1 MNPRQFVEKH
11 CRGFSVYSTC
21 GCFAIFYPCVK
32 LKENSR
38 GDEGLK
44 KPEIDAQAVVATGAV
59 VLGDVTVKKDASI
72 WYNAVVRGDRS
83 PILIE
88 EGTNIQDLCVLHVDE
103 NDPLTIGRNV
113 TVGHGAILHACT
125 IEDGALIGMGAIILN
140 GAVIGKNSMV
150 AAGALVTSNTVIPE
164 GALYMGNPAKFR
176 RMLSEEEIAANRKQ
190 AEDYVKESKCI

>member
-1 MNPRQFVEKH
+1 MKR
-11 CRGFSVYSTC
+11 
-21 GCFAIFYPCVK
+21 
-32 LKENSR
+32 
-38 GDEGLK
+38 
-44 KPEIDAQAVVATGAV
+44 PEIDAQAVIARGAV

-72 WYNAVVRGDRS
+72 WYNAVVRGDS
-83 PILIE
+83 SKIE
-88 EGTNIQDLCVLHVDE
+88 IGEGTNIQDLCVLHVDE

-176 RMLSEEEIAANRKQ
+176 RMLSEEEISANRKQ

>member
-44 KPEIDAQAVVATGAV
+44 KPEIDAQAVIAQGAV

>member
-88 EGTNIQDLCVLHVDE
+88 KGTNIQDLCVLHVDE

>member
-1 MNPRQFVEKH
+1 MKNTVRDFLSVQLAGTLHSV
-11 CRGFSVYSTC
+11 FSMINY
-21 GCFAIFYPCVK
+21 FYDK
-32 LKENSR
+32 QKENSK

-44 KPEIDAQAVVATGAV
+44 KPEIDAQAVIAQGAV

-83 PILIE
+83 PILIG
-88 EGTNIQDLCVLHVDE
+88 EGSNIQDLCVLHVD
-103 NDPLTIGRNV
+103 DDYPLTIGKQV

-125 IEDGALIGMGAIILN
+125 IEDGALIGMGAIVLN

-176 RMLSEEEIAANRKQ
+176 RMLSEEELAANKKQ